1 MELKEAILNST
12 IKAFNEKG
20 LKFTMDDIAHYTG
33 ISKKTIYTV
42 FKDKEQLFLTM
53 VDYLFDGIKQEEQKI
68 LERSDWDTVTKIRKI
83 LCVMPEGYKDIDF
96 GQLYIL
102 RDKYPQIYR
111 QVEKRL
117 ESGWEGTISLLQQGM
132 EEGAIRSMQIPIL
145 KLMMESTLEQFFSRD
160 ILKRNRIPYAE
171 ALEEVV
177 SILVDGILSEKQSD
191 IEKVQEES
199 RL

>member
-1 MELKEAILNST
+1 MELKKAILNST
-12 IKAFNEKG
+12 IKAFREKG

-42 FKDKEQLFLTM
+42 FEDKEQLFLTM

-102 RDKYPQIYR
+102 RDKYPRIYR

-132 EEGAIRSMQIPIL
+132 EEGVIRSMQIPIL

-177 SILVDGILSEKQSD
+177 SILVDGILSEKQS
-191 IEKVQEES
+191 I
-199 RL
+199 